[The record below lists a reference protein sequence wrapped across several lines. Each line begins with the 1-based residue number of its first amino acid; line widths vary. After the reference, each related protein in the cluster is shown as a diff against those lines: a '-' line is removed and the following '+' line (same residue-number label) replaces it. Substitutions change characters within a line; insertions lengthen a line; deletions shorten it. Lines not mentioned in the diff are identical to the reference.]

1 MSNTTMSGFSWPS
14 TQNTITARHEPSPLP
29 SQIPIS
35 GSKSNHVFLSIG
47 LAAAATVLV
56 VLFTA
61 GFVFVK
67 RQCRR
72 KAKGKG
78 RAPAPEDGP
87 IEMVDREAQQPTPS
101 AAPSAPPS
109 SAPSPYPERDNN
121 YPDGDI
127 GCSCRSRAPSSYR
140 ADSCGPSSPKST
152 YASPS
157 HRYPCDDID
166 QAVHYSM
173 VVKNGKREF
182 VEVPL
187 SFAKVE
193 RKVTRGKSVQRE
205 KFWWGD

>member
-1 MSNTTMSGFSWPS
+1 MSGFSWPS

-29 SQIPIS
+29 SQTPIS
-35 GSKSNHVFLSIG
+35 GAKNNHVFLAIC

-61 GFVFVK
+61 GFIFVK
-67 RQCRR
+67 RHCRR
-72 KAKGKG
+72 QAKGRG
-78 RAPAPEDGP
+78 RATAPEDGF
-87 IEMVDREAQQPTPS
+87 IEMVDREAHQPIPS

-109 SAPSPYPERDNN
+109 SAPSPHPEHGTD

-127 GCSCRSRAPSSYR
+127 ESSRRSRAPSYR
-140 ADSCGPSSPKST
+140 ADSCDPSSPKST
-152 YASPS
+152 YACPY
-157 HRYPCDDID
+157 HRDPTDDID
-166 QAVHYSM
+166 QATHYSM
-173 VVKNGKREF
+173 VVKDGKREF

-205 KFWWGD
+205 KVWWGD

>member
-14 TQNTITARHEPSPLP
+14 TQNTITVRHEPSPLP
-29 SQIPIS
+29 SQTPIS
-35 GSKSNHVFLSIG
+35 GAKNNHVFLAIG
-47 LAAAATVLV
+47 LVAAATVLV
-56 VLFTA
+56 VLFSA
-61 GFVFVK
+61 GFVVVK

-78 RAPAPEDGP
+78 RAPAPEDGR
-87 IEMVDREAQQPTPS
+87 IEMVDREAQQPAPS
-101 AAPSAPPS
+101 AAPSAPAS
-109 SAPSPYPERDNN
+109 SAPSPYREHDTDF
-121 YPDGDI
+121 PDGDI
-127 GCSCRSRAPSSYR
+127 GSSRRSRAPSSYR

-157 HRYPCDDID
+157 HRYPTDDID
-166 QAVHYSM
+166 LAVRYSM
-173 VVKNGKREF
+173 VVRNGKREF

-205 KFWWGD
+205 KVWWGD